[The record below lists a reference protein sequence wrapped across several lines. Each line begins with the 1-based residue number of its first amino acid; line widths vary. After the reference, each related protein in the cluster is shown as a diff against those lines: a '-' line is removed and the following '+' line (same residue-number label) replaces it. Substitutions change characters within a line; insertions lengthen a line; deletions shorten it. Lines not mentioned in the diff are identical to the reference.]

1 MMIKKALVIVP
12 AIALMAAVATPA
24 SAKSCAPQEVKKL
37 EMDLKHLRKH
47 VEVAEKD
54 PNHERRA
61 HETARL
67 KKLGRHVEEAL
78 KSCKEGRRQ
87 CPAEEVKHLEA
98 EMHHLKEIWHHIKH
112 DPNTKRRKQEEQRLH
127 DEAEHVM
134 TLMRFCKR

>member
-1 MMIKKALVIVP
+1 MIKKTLVIVP

-24 SAKSCAPQEVKKL
+24 SAKSCAPQEVKQL
-37 EMDLKHLRKH
+37 EMDLAHLRKH

-54 PNHERRA
+54 PNQKRRA

-67 KKLGRHVEEAL
+67 KSLGRHVEEAI
-78 KSCKEGRRQ
+78 KSCKEGRRRQ
-87 CPAEEVKHLEA
+87 CSAEERKKLDV
-98 EMHHLKEIWHHIKH
+98 EMHHLKEVWHHIKH
-112 DPNTKRRKQEEQRLH
+112 DPDTKRRKQEEQRLH